1 MFPANQAPIHL
12 VSDGKAYVEA
22 LTADKLSM
30 YPSVELNSNVETAY
44 IVPVLE
50 YTATTADF
58 KVYLYVKNHS
68 GAKYNVAADAEG

>member
-1 MFPANQAPIHL
+1 MSNA
-12 VSDGKAYVEA
+12 DDYVKG
-22 LTADKLSM
+22 LTTDKLAM

-58 KVYLYVKNHS
+58 KVYLYVKNHAGT
-68 GAKYNVAADAEG
+68 GAMYNAASSAEG